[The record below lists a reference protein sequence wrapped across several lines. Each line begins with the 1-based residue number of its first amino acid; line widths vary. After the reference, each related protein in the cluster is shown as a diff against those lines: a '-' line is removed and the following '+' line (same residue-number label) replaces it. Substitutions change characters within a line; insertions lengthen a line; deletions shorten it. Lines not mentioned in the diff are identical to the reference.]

1 MFVFVNK
8 TFLNRQCYY
17 MKLFI
22 STKNSPVIL
31 LKKTT
36 YNMQLPLKIADA
48 DDVT

>member
-8 TFLNRQCYY
+8 TFLNRQCYG

-22 STKNSPVIL
+22 STKKL
-31 LKKTT
+31 TCFFAKKTT
-36 YNMQLPLKIADA
+36 NNMQLPLKIADA